1 MAEQDPLTAP
11 EKFIAD
17 RLRCKVGAAKHHIVD
32 AAKAAAVLPPDVL
45 ARCGMRE
52 AVAVLEKELANLRL
66 QVLGPTAEAPANG

>member
-1 MAEQDPLTAP
+1 MADESALTPP

-66 QVLGPTAEAPANG
+66 QVLGTIREAPANG